1 MRLNPRFYSHPSW
14 ELMRLKKGLIKI
26 WGNLAKKQNKT
37 KHKTSAK
44 KEKKPSMYTKE
55 VSINDGSGD
64 HGANAK
70 CTFLS
75 ANVPKSLV
83 GQGLSCRA
91 WQWEWQASEF
101 SAGRWGKFKGNFLL

>member
-1 MRLNPRFYSHPSW
+1 MRLNPRFYSHPSR

-64 HGANAK
+64 GQMP
-70 CTFLS
+70 
-75 ANVPKSLV
+75 NVHFCPLTS
-83 GQGLSCRA
+83 RN
-91 WQWEWQASEF
+91 
-101 SAGRWGKFKGNFLL
+101 R